1 MEAGVAIEFLLLTFI
16 ICMDNNF
23 YLDQF
28 SKAASRLDKKI
39 LQKKQIEVETGTW
52 LQSVVVKFHK
62 KHWANKPYEKPQT
75 GAAIFFSAWIS
86 GKAEKENKIYYNIH
100 ALRLRQLKGYKI
112 ESRKFAAAFRKKFKS
127 FESNWD
133 NVSVDFG
140 PLTLMEGWKNFNAED
155 LQNNITELARQF
167 LEIDYII
174 DELLDD
180 CKLPVAKN
188 KKL

>member
-100 ALRLRQLKGYKI
+100 ALRLRQLKGYNI